1 MRDRSGREI
10 ERTISRE
17 TEVGEI
23 HREREREREREP
35 QRKRG
40 MVGERKRDRGERK
53 IKRKT

>member
-1 MRDRSGREI
+1 MG
-10 ERTISRE
+10 E
-17 TEVGEI
+17 TQ
-23 HREREREREREP
+23 RERERER